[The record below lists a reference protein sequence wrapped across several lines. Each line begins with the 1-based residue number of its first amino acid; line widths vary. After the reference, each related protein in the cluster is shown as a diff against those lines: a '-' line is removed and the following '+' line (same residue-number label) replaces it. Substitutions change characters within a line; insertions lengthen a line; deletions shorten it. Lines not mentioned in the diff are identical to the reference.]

1 MEAKTGQAQEDGASR
16 EEQASKVTWRLFT
29 WFSIINAMFVTAAKR
44 LRLRWK
50 NTWWLFTWFSIRNAM
65 FVTTA
70 KRLRLRW
77 KNTWGLFTWF
87 SIRNSMF
94 VTTAQSLWLRWK
106 DTWWLFTW
114 FISIRNAM
122 FVTTS
127 QRLRLRWKDT
137 WWSITWFYSW
147 HPFLL
152 KPQSMVLD
160 PSKKKCIRL
169 LDGNILGDSK
179 TLIHRVDSGSIKS
192 QFLNSCI
199 QKRLY
204 WCVGQLF
211 YCKN

>member
-50 NTWWLFTWFSIRNAM
+50 NTWWLFTWFSIRNA
-65 FVTTA
+65 
-70 KRLRLRW
+70 
-77 KNTWGLFTWF
+77 
-87 SIRNSMF
+87 I
-94 VTTAQSLWLRWK
+94 
-106 DTWWLFTW
+106 
-114 FISIRNAM
+114 

-169 LDGNILGDSK
+169 LDCNILGDSK
-179 TLIHRVDSGSIKS
+179 TLIHRVDFGSIKS

-211 YCKN
+211 YCKNKFTNTNLVSNLFDSQTVTSDSMTFRIIWQSKFNIYQERYLKYPN